1 MLIFVMIS
9 SILSATLLYENLKSD
24 SLSFCGHF
32 ILHLRREMFCIFYRH
47 HKNAVVY
54 DIGKS
59 VKGRFLYGI
68 RIGSSGGE
76 RELLKPMVKIVANMH
91 GNEVN
96 IKSPSKAGVSYIFDC
111 RVFSLLNVALW
122 SI

>member
-1 MLIFVMIS
+1 MSALI
-9 SILSATLLYENLKSD
+9 
-24 SLSFCGHF
+24 SFCGHF
-32 ILHLRREMFCIFYRH
+32 ILHLTREIFCIYRH

-96 IKSPSKAGVSYIFDC
+96 IKLPSEAGVSNLFDC
-111 RVFSLLNVALW
+111 RVFSLLNVDL
-122 SI
+122 